1 MQFMIQTWLNKLFEG
16 GKDVY
21 MEWLKNE
28 EEIFRFLNDMKKVNQ
43 IANLDN
49 YIEWVKNQ
57 SVKVKQNKETR
68 NSNIRFS
75 VSDTQNQTLIY

>member
-1 MQFMIQTWLNKLFEG
+1 
-16 GKDVY
+16 

-28 EEIFRFLNDMKKVNQ
+28 KELFQFLSDMKKVNQ

-49 YIEWVKNQ
+49 YIQWVKSQ

-75 VSDTQNQTLIY
+75 VSDTQNQMLIY